1 MLESLYS
8 RPPHRPDG
16 TLMIGVTVRVEELRE
31 RAIRDLHI
39 VASVKAEISAEQG
52 ITQNYQ

>member
-1 MLESLYS
+1 MLECLHS

-16 TLMIGVTVRVEELRE
+16 TLVVGVTVRVEELRE
-31 RAIRDLHI
+31 RAVRNLHI